1 MDWKFTPND
10 NLAYILKDSEI
21 IITDQVCSTRTGP
34 EVMTTP
40 DDDFYCTKFNIHE
53 DGSVSVEDWIDLRQF
68 NNSSN
73 IMAQIQLLNE
83 VVSQKTG
90 LKKEDESIVNI
101 MKEQPIFK
109 VMSSQLNNG
118 DSESLY
124 DLEAVIQL
132 DGLNYHLQKQFIKYT
147 FIDSEIC
154 DKRWTIKELLN
165 FTVHMQKFLYEQETL
180 AKLQNFLQID
190 SDIEALLKG

>member
-132 DGLNYHLQKQFIKYT
+132 DGLNYHLQNSLLSTLLLTQRFVIKDGQLKNYLT
-147 FIDSEIC
+147 LPCIC
-154 DKRWTIKELLN
+154 KN
-165 FTVHMQKFLYEQETL
+165 FFTNK
-180 AKLQNFLQID
+180 KL
-190 SDIEALLKG
+190 